1 MNNLIEIHSD
11 TMDIYISEEDDNEIS
26 NDSNDSNESND
37 SNDRND
43 SNYCNYCNDS
53 KIQQVQQLQKEDN
66 KLLTQQQPQNS
77 QQPKN
82 SVKILEDKVKSAMV
96 KLQEIIANKKK
107 EEDSLIKLREEVDV
121 IKRDE
126 LESLKN
132 SKKILE
138 NRLAICL
145 DEQTKNIII
154 ARRSYH
160 SINNKYWLSSIF
172 ILVFSSIITFIEAVR
187 LIIENTENKKSKVL
201 TYVISISSIFIGIL
215 ITIITGYIK
224 FNDYQNKL
232 EIISSRL
239 SLLLQ
244 YQKKFEVI
252 KFQLSTYSL
261 PNNKGNKDLVHCRKH
276 NTLTKEI
283 LKDFSSSLN
292 KLEEDIQNNELL
304 KYITDKNEI
313 RYYREYVDTYIKNI
327 MYNNYIKSLTSYVS
341 ENDNDGIDTDEEV
354 IKKQE
359 ILEKIT
365 KIANIK
371 NKKNSKYKEII
382 DYELFKNIKELNELK
397 EIKEFNE
404 KRNSEI
410 V

>member
-1 MNNLIEIHSD
+1 MDSLIEIHSD
-11 TMDIYISEEDDNEIS
+11 TMDMYISDEDN
-26 NDSNDSNESND
+26 NDGNNN
-37 SNDRND
+37 
-43 SNYCNYCNDS
+43 
-53 KIQQVQQLQKEDN
+53 KIQYEPHQEEKQNQTQLQN
-66 KLLTQQQPQNS
+66 PQQPII
-77 QQPKN
+77 
-82 SVKILEDKVKSAMV
+82 SVKELEDKVKAAML
-96 KLQEIIANKKK
+96 KLQEIIANKQK
-107 EEDSLIKLREEVDV
+107 EENYLIKLREEVDV
-121 IKRDE
+121 IKSDE

-138 NRLAICL
+138 NRLAKCL

-160 SINNKYWLSSIF
+160 SINNKYWWSSIF

-187 LIIENTENKKSKVL
+187 LIIENTENKKIKAL

-261 PNNKGNKDLVHCRKH
+261 PNNKSNKDLVQCRKH
-276 NTLTKEI
+276 NSLTKEI

-313 RYYREYVDTYIKNI
+313 RYYREYVDTYIKDI
-327 MYNNYIKSLTSYVS
+327 MYNNYIKSLTSYIS
-341 ENDNDGIDTDEEV
+341 DNDNDGIDTDEEV

-371 NKKNSKYKEII
+371 DKKNSKFKDII
-382 DYELFKNIKELNELK
+382 DYDIFKNIKELNELK
-397 EIKEFNE
+397 EIKDFNE
-404 KRNSEI
+404 KQKYE

>member
-1 MNNLIEIHSD
+1 MDTLIEVHSD
-11 TMDIYISEEDDNEIS
+11 NMDIYISEEDYNE
-26 NDSNDSNESND
+26 DSNDGYD
-37 SNDRND
+37 SNVQ
-43 SNYCNYCNDS
+43 
-53 KIQQVQQLQKEDN
+53 KIQQEQKKQNQEEPQQN
-66 KLLTQQQPQNS
+66 PHQPII
-77 QQPKN
+77 
-82 SVKILEDKVKSAMV
+82 SVKELEDKVKAAMV
-96 KLQEIIANKKK
+96 KLQEIIANKK

-138 NRLAICL
+138 NRLAKCL

-160 SINNKYWLSSIF
+160 SINNKYWWSSIF

-187 LIIENTENKKSKVL
+187 LIIENTENRKIKAL
-201 TYVISISSIFIGIL
+201 TYIISISSIFIGIL

-261 PNNKGNKDLVHCRKH
+261 PNNKGNKDLVQCRKH

-313 RYYREYVDTYIKNI
+313 RYYREYVDTYIKDI
-327 MYNNYIKSLTSYVS
+327 MYNNYIKSLTSYVT
-341 ENDNDGIDTDEEV
+341 ENNNDGIDTEEEV

-371 NKKNSKYKEII
+371 NKKNSKYKDII
-382 DYELFKNIKELNELK
+382 DYEIFKNIKELNELK
-397 EIKEFNE
+397 EIKEIKEIKEFNE
-404 KRNSEI
+404 KQKYD

>member
-1 MNNLIEIHSD
+1 MDTLIEVHSD
-11 TMDIYISEEDDNEIS
+11 TMDIYISEEDDNE
-26 NDSNDSNESND
+26 
-37 SNDRND
+37 D
-43 SNYCNYCNDS
+43 SNYGNNSNNSNNSNDGNNS
-53 KIQQVQQLQKEDN
+53 NIQKEQQ
-66 KLLTQQQPQNS
+66 KLHQEEPQQQTQNPH
-77 QQPKN
+77 QPII
-82 SVKILEDKVKSAMV
+82 SVKELEDKVKAAMI

-138 NRLAICL
+138 NRLAKCL

-160 SINNKYWLSSIF
+160 SINNKYWWSSIF

-187 LIIENTENKKSKVL
+187 LIIENTENKKIKVL

-261 PNNKGNKDLVHCRKH
+261 PNNKGNKDLVQCRKH

-313 RYYREYVDTYIKNI
+313 RYYREYVDTYIKDI
-327 MYNNYIKSLTSYVS
+327 MYNNYIKSLTSYVT
-341 ENDNDGIDTDEEV
+341 ENDNDGVDTEEEV

-371 NKKNSKYKEII
+371 DKKNSKYKDII
-382 DYELFKNIKELNELK
+382 DYEIFKNIKELNELK
-397 EIKEFNE
+397 EIKEYSE
-404 KRNSEI
+404 KQKYN

>member
-1 MNNLIEIHSD
+1 MDSLIEIHSD
-11 TMDIYISEEDDNEIS
+11 TMDMYISDEDN
-26 NDSNDSNESND
+26 NDGNNN
-37 SNDRND
+37 
-43 SNYCNYCNDS
+43 
-53 KIQQVQQLQKEDN
+53 KIQYEPHQEEKQNQTQLQN
-66 KLLTQQQPQNS
+66 PQQPII
-77 QQPKN
+77 
-82 SVKILEDKVKSAMV
+82 SVKELEDKVKAAML
-96 KLQEIIANKKK
+96 KLQEIIANKQK
-107 EEDSLIKLREEVDV
+107 EENYLIKIREEVDV
-121 IKRDE
+121 IKSDE

-138 NRLAICL
+138 NRLAKCL

-160 SINNKYWLSSIF
+160 SINNKYWWSSIF
-172 ILVFSSIITFIEAVR
+172 ILIFSSIITFIEAVR
-187 LIIENTENKKSKVL
+187 LIIENTENKKIKAL

-261 PNNKGNKDLVHCRKH
+261 PNNKGNKDLVQCRKH

-313 RYYREYVDTYIKNI
+313 RYYREYVDTYIKDI

-341 ENDNDGIDTDEEV
+341 DNDNDGIDTEEEV

-371 NKKNSKYKEII
+371 NKKNSRNREII
-382 DYELFKNIKELNELK
+382 DYEIFKNIKELNELR

-404 KRNSEI
+404 KQKYE

>member
-1 MNNLIEIHSD
+1 MDNLIEIHSD
-11 TMDIYISEEDDNEIS
+11 TMDINISDEDDN
-26 NDSNDSNESND
+26 NEN
-37 SNDRND
+37 
-43 SNYCNYCNDS
+43 
-53 KIQQVQQLQKEDN
+53 IQQEKPQEHTINVKE
-66 KLLTQQQPQNS
+66 
-77 QQPKN
+77 
-82 SVKILEDKVKSAMV
+82 LEDKVKSAMV
-96 KLQEIIANKKK
+96 KLQEIIINKKI
-107 EEDSLIKLREEVDV
+107 EEESLIKLREEVDV

-138 NRLAICL
+138 NRLAKCL

-160 SINNKYWLSSIF
+160 SINNKYWWSSIF

-187 LIIENTENKKSKVL
+187 LIIENTENRKIKSL
-201 TYVISISSIFIGIL
+201 TYIISISSIFIGIL

-261 PNNKGNKDLVHCRKH
+261 PNNKENKDLVQCRKH

-313 RYYREYVDTYIKNI
+313 RYYREYVDTYIKDI
-327 MYNNYIKSLTSYVS
+327 MYNNYIKSLTSYVN
-341 ENDNDGIDTDEEV
+341 ENDNDGIDTKEEV
-354 IKKQE
+354 NKKQE
-359 ILEKIT
+359 ILKKIT
-365 KIANIK
+365 MIANIK
-371 NKKNSKYKEII
+371 NKKKSKYNDII
-382 DYELFKNIKELNELK
+382 DYDIFKNIKELNELK
-397 EIKEFNE
+397 EIKEYNE
-404 KRNSEI
+404 KLNNYN

>member
-1 MNNLIEIHSD
+1 MDSLIEIHSD
-11 TMDIYISEEDDNEIS
+11 TMDMYISDEDN
-26 NDSNDSNESND
+26 NDGNNN
-37 SNDRND
+37 
-43 SNYCNYCNDS
+43 
-53 KIQQVQQLQKEDN
+53 KIQYEPHQEEKQNQTQLQN
-66 KLLTQQQPQNS
+66 PQQPII
-77 QQPKN
+77 
-82 SVKILEDKVKSAMV
+82 SVKDLEDKVKAAML
-96 KLQEIIANKKK
+96 KLQEIIANKQK
-107 EEDSLIKLREEVDV
+107 EENYLIKLREEVDV
-121 IKRDE
+121 IKSDE

-138 NRLAICL
+138 NRLAKCL

-160 SINNKYWLSSIF
+160 SINNKYWWSSIF
-172 ILVFSSIITFIEAVR
+172 ILIFSSIITFIEAVR
-187 LIIENTENKKSKVL
+187 LIIENTENKKIKAL

-261 PNNKGNKDLVHCRKH
+261 PNNKGNKDLVQCRKH

-313 RYYREYVDTYIKNI
+313 RYYREYVDTYIKDI

-341 ENDNDGIDTDEEV
+341 DNDNDGIDTEEEV

-371 NKKNSKYKEII
+371 NKKNSRNREII
-382 DYELFKNIKELNELK
+382 DYEIFKNIKELNELR

-404 KRNSEI
+404 KQKYE

>member
-1 MNNLIEIHSD
+1 MDTLIEVHSD
-11 TMDIYISEEDDNEIS
+11 TMDIYISEEDDNEDS
-26 NDSNDSNESND
+26 NDGNDSN
-37 SNDRND
+37 
-43 SNYCNYCNDS
+43 
-53 KIQQVQQLQKEDN
+53 IQQEQKEQQ
-66 KLLTQQQPQNS
+66 KPHQKEPQQQPQNP
-77 QQPKN
+77 QQPII
-82 SVKILEDKVKSAMV
+82 SVKELEDKVKAAMV
-96 KLQEIIANKKK
+96 KLKEIIANKKK

-138 NRLAICL
+138 NRLAKCL

-160 SINNKYWLSSIF
+160 SINNKYWWSSIF

-187 LIIENTENKKSKVL
+187 LIIENTENRKIKAL
-201 TYVISISSIFIGIL
+201 TYIISISSIFIGIL

-261 PNNKGNKDLVHCRKH
+261 PNNKGNKELVQCRKH

-313 RYYREYVDTYIKNI
+313 RYYREYVDTYIKDI
-327 MYNNYIKSLTSYVS
+327 MYNNYIKSLTSYVT

-371 NKKNSKYKEII
+371 DKKNSKYKDII
-382 DYELFKNIKELNELK
+382 DYEIFKNIKELNELK

-404 KRNSEI
+404 KQKYD

>member
-1 MNNLIEIHSD
+1 MDTLIEVHSD
-11 TMDIYISEEDDNEIS
+11 TMDVYISEEDDNEGAQ
-26 NDSNDSNESND
+26 EE
-37 SNDRND
+37 
-43 SNYCNYCNDS
+43 
-53 KIQQVQQLQKEDN
+53 KPKEN
-66 KLLTQQQPQNS
+66 TIN
-77 QQPKN
+77 
-82 SVKILEDKVKSAMV
+82 VKELEDKVKAAMV

-132 SKKILE
+132 SKKNLE
-138 NRLAICL
+138 NRLAKCL

-160 SINNKYWLSSIF
+160 SINNKYWWSSIF
-172 ILVFSSIITFIEAVR
+172 ILVFSSTITFIEAVR
-187 LIIENTENKKSKVL
+187 LIIENTENRKIKVL

-261 PNNKGNKDLVHCRKH
+261 PNNKGNKDLVQCRKH

-292 KLEEDIQNNELL
+292 KLEEDIQNNKLL

-313 RYYREYVDTYIKNI
+313 RYYREYVDTYIKDI
-327 MYNNYIKSLTSYVS
+327 MYNNYIKSLTSYVT

-371 NKKNSKYKEII
+371 DKKKSKYKDII
-382 DYELFKNIKELNELK
+382 DYEIFKNIKELNELK

-404 KRNSEI
+404 KQKYD

>member
-1 MNNLIEIHSD
+1 MDTLIEVHSD
-11 TMDIYISEEDDNEIS
+11 NMDIYISEEDYNE
-26 NDSNDSNESND
+26 DSNDGYD
-37 SNDRND
+37 SNVQ
-43 SNYCNYCNDS
+43 
-53 KIQQVQQLQKEDN
+53 KIQQEQKKQNQEEPQQN
-66 KLLTQQQPQNS
+66 PHQPII
-77 QQPKN
+77 
-82 SVKILEDKVKSAMV
+82 SVKELEDKVKAAMV

-138 NRLAICL
+138 NRLAKCL

-160 SINNKYWLSSIF
+160 SINNKYWWSSIF

-187 LIIENTENKKSKVL
+187 LIIENTENRKIKAL
-201 TYVISISSIFIGIL
+201 TYIISISSIFIGIL

-261 PNNKGNKDLVHCRKH
+261 PNNKGNKDLVQCRKH

-313 RYYREYVDTYIKNI
+313 RYYREYVDTYIKDI
-327 MYNNYIKSLTSYVS
+327 MYNNYIKSLTSYVT
-341 ENDNDGIDTDEEV
+341 ENNNDGIDTEEEV

-371 NKKNSKYKEII
+371 NKKNSKYKDII
-382 DYELFKNIKELNELK
+382 DYEIFKNIKELNEIK
-397 EIKEFNE
+397 EIKEINE
-404 KRNSEI
+404 KKKYD

>member
-1 MNNLIEIHSD
+1 MDTLIEVHSD
-11 TMDIYISEEDDNEIS
+11 TMDIYISEEDDNDGNNS
-26 NDSNDSNESND
+26 NIQ
-37 SNDRND
+37 
-43 SNYCNYCNDS
+43 
-53 KIQQVQQLQKEDN
+53 KIQQEQQKPRQEE
-66 KLLTQQQPQNS
+66 QQQHPLNPH
-77 QQPKN
+77 QPII
-82 SVKILEDKVKSAMV
+82 SVKELEDKVKAAMV

-138 NRLAICL
+138 NRLAKCL

-160 SINNKYWLSSIF
+160 SINNKYWWSSIF
-172 ILVFSSIITFIEAVR
+172 ILIFSSTITFIEAVR
-187 LIIENTENKKSKVL
+187 LIIENTESKKIKVL
-201 TYVISISSIFIGIL
+201 TYAISISSMFIGIL

-261 PNNKGNKDLVHCRKH
+261 PKNKENNELVQCRKH
-276 NTLTKEI
+276 NCITKEI

-313 RYYREYVDTYIKNI
+313 RYYREYVDTYIKDI
-327 MYNNYIKSLTSYVS
+327 MYNNYIKSLTSYVT
-341 ENDNDGIDTDEEV
+341 ENDNDGIDTDDEV

-371 NKKNSKYKEII
+371 NKKNSKYKDVI
-382 DYELFKNIKELNELK
+382 DYEIFKNIKELNELK

-404 KRNSEI
+404 KQKYD

>member
-1 MNNLIEIHSD
+1 MENNLMEVNSD
-11 TMDIYISEEDDNEIS
+11 TMDIHVSEEEDDEHS
-26 NDSNDSNESND
+26 
-37 SNDRND
+37 
-43 SNYCNYCNDS
+43 
-53 KIQQVQQLQKEDN
+53 EDN
-66 KLLTQQQPQNS
+66 IEKNKNILTSQQQYKEYEEKQNHINNEER
-77 QQPKN
+77 KHN
-82 SVKILEDKVKSAMV
+82 LINVKELEDKVKAAMV
-96 KLQEIIANKKK
+96 KLKEIIVNKKK

-126 LESLKN
+126 LESLKK

-138 NRLAICL
+138 NRLAKCL

-160 SINNKYWLSSIF
+160 SINNKYWWSSIF

-187 LIIENTENKKSKVL
+187 LIIENTENRKIKAL

-244 YQKKFEVI
+244 YEKKFEVI

-261 PNNKGNKDLVHCRKH
+261 PNNKGNNDLIQCRKH

-313 RYYREYVDTYIKNI
+313 RYYREYVDTYIKDI
-327 MYNNYIKSLTSYVS
+327 MYNNYIKSLTSYVT

-371 NKKNSKYKEII
+371 NKKNSKFKDII
-382 DYELFKNIKELNELK
+382 DYEIFKNIKELNELK
-397 EIKEFNE
+397 EIKEINE
-404 KRNSEI
+404 KRNSDQL

>member
-1 MNNLIEIHSD
+1 MDTLIEVHSD
-11 TMDIYISEEDDNEIS
+11 NMDIYISEEDYNE
-26 NDSNDSNESND
+26 DSNDGYD
-37 SNDRND
+37 SNVQ
-43 SNYCNYCNDS
+43 
-53 KIQQVQQLQKEDN
+53 KIQQEQKKQNQEEPQQN
-66 KLLTQQQPQNS
+66 PHQPII
-77 QQPKN
+77 
-82 SVKILEDKVKSAMV
+82 SVKELEDKVKAAMI
-96 KLQEIIANKKK
+96 KLQEIISNKKK

-138 NRLAICL
+138 NRLAKCL

-160 SINNKYWLSSIF
+160 SINNKYWWSSIF

-187 LIIENTENKKSKVL
+187 LIIENTENRKIKVL

-261 PNNKGNKDLVHCRKH
+261 PNNKGNKDLVQCRKH

-313 RYYREYVDTYIKNI
+313 RYYREYVDTYIKDI
-327 MYNNYIKSLTSYVS
+327 MYNNYIKLLTSYVN
-341 ENDNDGIDTDEEV
+341 ENDNDGIDTKEEV
-354 IKKQE
+354 NKKQE

-371 NKKNSKYKEII
+371 DKKKSKNSDII

-404 KRNSEI
+404 KRNSDQI